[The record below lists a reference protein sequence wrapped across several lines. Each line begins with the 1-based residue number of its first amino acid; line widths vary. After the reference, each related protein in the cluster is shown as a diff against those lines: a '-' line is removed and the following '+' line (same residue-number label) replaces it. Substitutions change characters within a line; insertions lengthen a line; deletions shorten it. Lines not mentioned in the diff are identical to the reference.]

1 MKFAWKIFF
10 ISFIIIIL
18 SFGVGGFLLINSV
31 FTTSLN
37 NKIQSVC
44 DSNAYITSSL
54 YAVVQNN
61 SQINNND
68 AYLRFT
74 ISNFA
79 EQVNHSTS
87 NTTVNIGGIDSK
99 NFYDKDSFLT
109 NLYTKNRGHVI
120 IDNGDK
126 KYIQAVSRITFS
138 IGNNY
143 IFEEPYYIESISDI
157 TDIYQSRDSYCRTYQ
172 IILIGVAL
180 FASILLVIF
189 SHFITKPL
197 VKLSAI
203 SKEITEGDFS
213 KRAQTHKGAIQTKE
227 ISELSYNFNTMAQYV
242 EDYIEQLE
250 RAAQSRDDF
259 VADFTHEL
267 KTPLTSVIGYADML
281 RSYQLDDTQRREC
294 ADFIYKEGKRLES
307 LSLNLLNLIVL
318 KNDSINLVT
327 VNSDT
332 IISET
337 GNSVLFLLK
346 KYSIQLETDFEH
358 TAIKAEPSLLK
369 TLLYNLID
377 NACKASK
384 KGQTVSLTGYVKDG
398 KYLFS
403 VSDNGTGIPQSELD
417 KITEPFYMVDKSRAR
432 SMGGAGLGLA
442 LCNEIAK
449 LHGSVLNIDSVYT
462 KGTTVSFTTEL
473 CGSEEDYGC
482 E

>member
-10 ISFIIIIL
+10 ISFVIIIL

-54 YAVVQNN
+54 YAVVQNT
-61 SQINNND
+61 SQIDNNE

-74 ISNFA
+74 ISNFS
-79 EQVNHSTS
+79 EQVNHNTS
-87 NTTVNIGGIDSK
+87 NTTVNIDSVDGN
-99 NFYDKDSFLT
+99 NFYDKDSFIA
-109 NLYTKNRGHVI
+109 NLQNNNRGHVI
-120 IDNGDK
+120 IDNRNK
-126 KYIQAVSRITFS
+126 KYIQAVSKIILS
-138 IGNNY
+138 IGDNLPY
-143 IFEEPYYIESISDI
+143 EELYYVESIADI

-197 VKLSAI
+197 VRLSEV
-203 SKEITEGDFS
+203 SKEIAEGNFS
-213 KRAQTHKGAIQTKE
+213 KRAQTHKGAIKTKE
-227 ISELSYNFNTMAQYV
+227 IAELSYNFNTMAQYV
-242 EDYIEQLE
+242 EDYVEQLE

-281 RSYQLDDTQRREC
+281 RSYQLDDAQRREC

-318 KNDSINLVT
+318 KNDEINLVS
-327 VNSDT
+327 VKSDT

-346 KYSIQLETDFEH
+346 KYNIQLTTDFEH
-358 TAIKAEPSLLK
+358 ATISAEPSLLK

-377 NACKASK
+377 NACKASE
-384 KGQTVSLTGYVKDG
+384 KGQTIRLTGRIKDG

-403 VSDNGTGIPQSELD
+403 VIDNGTGIPQSELK

-449 LHGSVLNIDSVYT
+449 LHGSMLNIDSVYN

-473 CGSEEDYGC
+473 CGSEEVLDC